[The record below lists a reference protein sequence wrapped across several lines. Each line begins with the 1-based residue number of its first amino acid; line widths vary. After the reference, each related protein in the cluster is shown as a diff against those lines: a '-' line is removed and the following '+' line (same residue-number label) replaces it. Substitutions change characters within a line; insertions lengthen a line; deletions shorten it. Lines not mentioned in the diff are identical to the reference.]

1 MKETLKSPNETKKI
15 TPRITAQINEL
26 LTWRNY
32 SMNQVEK
39 QSQITKAEN
48 FFNLLY
54 GKITALHFAYLWTK
68 QRGIFSFNISDETQR
83 SAMAIKA
90 VELSDNGVN
99 VWHSINPVCVQPTD
113 GKRGD
118 ETVVSY
124 QIACVVDI
132 DISSN
137 AHKSDNLA
145 TSFEEAKSFLPF
157 TPSII
162 INSGYGLHAYYI
174 FETPIKITNEN
185 REQLKRRNNLLLEII
200 RLRANGKKIDGVGD
214 LPRIMRTPGTFNYK
228 LGKENSP
235 LCHIV
240 EDSGLRFT
248 PDELDAKLGAII
260 PAETPKAQATTITAT
275 KIVIGTTG

>member
-1 MKETLKSPNETKKI
+1 MDNDNKSSPQMQDVNDMSTKKI
-15 TPRITAQINEL
+15 IDTPLTPRPRTYEGKEYYGAADVAKIIGVGRTTVLFWEQQGLFLADARAHDGRYLYEVERVMQLKAVYHPNWTRGGYEP
-26 LTWRNY
+26 TP
-32 SMNQVEK
+32 VDEK
-39 QSQITKAEN
+39 QSQIATAGN
-48 FFNLLY
+48 FFNQLY
-54 GKITALHFAYLWTK
+54 GKITAPHFAYLWTK

-90 VELSDNGVN
+90 VELSDNGVD

-157 TPSII
+157 TPSIFLPLARRRI
-162 INSGYGLHAYYI
+162 ISSKRLLRRLSCSRFSSVIAIGVS
-174 FETPIKITNEN
+174 KI
-185 REQLKRRNNLLLEII
+185 
-200 RLRANGKKIDGVGD
+200 
-214 LPRIMRTPGTFNYK
+214 
-228 LGKENSP
+228 
-235 LCHIV
+235 
-240 EDSGLRFT
+240 
-248 PDELDAKLGAII
+248 
-260 PAETPKAQATTITAT
+260 
-275 KIVIGTTG
+275 